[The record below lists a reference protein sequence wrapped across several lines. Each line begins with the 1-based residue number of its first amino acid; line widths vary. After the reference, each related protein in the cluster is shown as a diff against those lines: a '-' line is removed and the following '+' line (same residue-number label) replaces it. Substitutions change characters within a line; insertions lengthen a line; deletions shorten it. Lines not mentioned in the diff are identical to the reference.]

1 MIYRK
6 PWLWIAATML
16 VLSACSDDAG
26 KDKGGSNE
34 KAGEGES
41 CAQTADCKDNLICD
55 NGICKAEESECDS
68 DEACGKGM
76 KCVEGACKPDTSKCE
91 SDEACG
97 KGMKCVE
104 GACKPDTSKCESDEA
119 CGEDMKCIEGTCQP
133 KDAQTC
139 DSDEGCASGMKCD
152 EGVCKTIVNAG
163 DSCNASEYCEDSV
176 CEDGVCRV
184 YAKAGE
190 SCDNQTYLCQTGLI
204 CSEYGTCYAPLELGE
219 ECDDIDKI
227 CNSDFFCSPEQL
239 ICLKKANYDEDCG
252 DGSYAECDID
262 ANLQCYDGKCRH
274 LSQDKKCDESTV
286 CPEKQ
291 ICFENACIDKVE
303 CEDDTQCKAD
313 TYCCK
318 DDACQTKNVC
328 VAYGTGPRGNTNE
341 QCQYKTVPGMF
352 EADIQCEWS
361 KPADDDPYPK
371 SFNIVTPTFVA
382 KTPHDMGLSNSLI
395 VATYIGGDWANY
407 DEAYKYGVIRIIN
420 PETCKVVENIY
431 DKKNY
436 ISAGAT
442 MAIADT
448 DGDGIVE
455 IYAQRSPLQPDN
467 TTDPTGGIVQFVWSK
482 EQNKYITGWTAISAL
497 TKRTYGWG
505 GLAVHD
511 VNDDGVP
518 EIINPYGEVLDAKTG
533 TKLNG
538 TQTIDNPLFATVGDL
553 DNDGKV
559 EYIANSGD
567 VYEWSVV
574 KGDDGKISSQSWVL
588 EYPKAEEGGGYPL
601 KAFGD
606 FGTPGATAADFDWNK
621 KDGIAEIVST
631 RGIDAGK
638 GKSQIAI
645 HALTKKVGE
654 DGKEVKGQQRIFF
667 VTDLFGGGAPTIGD
681 FDKDDMPEVG
691 VAFGDYYSVFDPRC
705 KKQAD
710 NSLPEGCLE
719 ENYLWKQPNTD
730 NSSYCTGSSVFDF
743 DGDGQI
749 EVVYA
754 DECYT
759 RIYDGKTGDVLFSAK
774 HSSRTAYE
782 MPTIADVDNDQS
794 AEIIMGANTTDRTC
808 NTIDT
813 IHRGIRCEVNSDCT
827 SGICENKFC
836 RCSEDSDCN
845 WRKGSD
851 GNLKEEYICTDP
863 LSQDSATNSHKVCR
877 AKRPQGKTISGIRV
891 MRDRYDRWASSRNLW
906 NQYAYSITN
915 INDDLSIPK
924 TSKWLQ
930 NFLDPKLNNYRANS
944 QGALG
949 MNVAPDITGK
959 LDKDNLCVVSGVD
972 NTITLTGLVCNRG
985 TKTVG
990 SKMPASF
997 YQVDDDDNIIKK
1009 YCTSYTSENVPVGGC
1024 LEVSCSLSGDKLTDV
1039 TILMKVND
1047 DGEGG
1052 RTTVE
1057 CNDKNNTDKVT
1068 IASCQVN

>member
-55 NGICKAEESECDS
+55 NGICKAEESECD
-68 DEACGKGM
+68 
-76 KCVEGACKPDTSKCE
+76 

-204 CSEYGTCYAPLELGE
+204 CSEYGTCYAPLEQGE

-227 CNSDFFCSPEQL
+227 CNSDFFCSPERL
-239 ICLKKANYDEDCG
+239 ICLKQANYGEDCG
-252 DGSYAECDID
+252 DGSYAECDMD

-291 ICFENACIDKVE
+291 ICFENACIDKIG
-303 CEDDTQCKAD
+303 CENDDACGAD

-328 VAYGTGPRGNTNE
+328 VAYGTGPRGNTNAE
-341 QCQYKTVPGMF
+341 CRYETVPGLF
-352 EADIQCEWS
+352 EADIQCEWL
-361 KPADDDPYPK
+361 KPQESDPYP
-371 SFNIVTPTFVA
+371 NHYNLVVLPVVA
-382 KTPHDMGLSNSLI
+382 KTPHEKLGTSNAILALTYWIGNPGVDGL
-395 VATYIGGDWANY
+395 NY
-407 DEAYKYGVIRIIN
+407 DDPYDWSVVRIIN
-420 PETCKVVENIY
+420 GETCELLETVGDEGHYFNGGVPLTVGDVDDDGYLEIFGHQARIGKSDNDRRGYVAYHWNK
-431 DKKNY
+431 DK
-436 ISAGAT
+436 
-442 MAIADT
+442 
-448 DGDGIVE
+448 
-455 IYAQRSPLQPDN
+455 
-467 TTDPTGGIVQFVWSK
+467 
-482 EQNKYITGWTAISAL
+482 NKYEFWWESDQIS
-497 TKRTYGWG
+497 YGYG
-505 GLAVHD
+505 NQAPLSLHD
-511 VNDDGVP
+511 INDDGIP
-518 EIINPYGEVLDAKTG
+518 ELIAKGGEVYNSRTGKRLTSKTLSSG
-533 TKLNG
+533 VFPT
-538 TQTIDNPLFATVGDL
+538 AGDV

-559 EYIANSGD
+559 EFIGTGSEATIYVWNNETNEWTPKYTKLPQTYNFIA
-567 VYEWSVV
+567 Y
-574 KGDDGKISSQSWVL
+574 
-588 EYPKAEEGGGYPL
+588 
-601 KAFGD
+601 GD
-606 FGTPGATAADFDWNK
+606 FGTPSDSPEKFDWEHF
-621 KDGIAEIVST
+621 DGIAEIVSASGGVQT
-631 RGIDAGK
+631 GK
-638 GKSQIAI
+638 ATNSS
-645 HALTKKVGE
+645 
-654 DGKEVKGQQRIFF
+654 GKEVSYTKSIYGYVEIHTLSGQQIFKKGGYYF
-667 VTDLFGGGAPTIGD
+667 KDGAYDSATDKHTGTYDTKNGFYGGGAPTIGD
-681 FDKDDMPEVG
+681 FDGDGFPEV
-691 VAFGDYYSVFDPRC
+691 AIAYGDEYTVFDPRC
-705 KKQAD
+705 TKGIGTCEDA
-710 NSLPEGCLE
+710 
-719 ENYLWKQPNTD
+719 ENGILWTRTSQD
-730 NSSYCTGSSVFDF
+730 VSSYVTGSSLFDF
-743 DGDGQI
+743 DGDGSN

-754 DECYT
+754 DECFT
-759 RIYDGKTGDVLFSAK
+759 RVYDGKTGDVLFSAR
-774 HSSRTAYE
+774 HNSRTWYE
-782 MPTIADVDNDQS
+782 MPIIVDVDNDQS
-794 AEIIMGANTTDRTC
+794 AEIVMGANQTMSCPTLDPV
-808 NTIDT
+808 
-813 IHRGIRCEVNSDCT
+813 HRGLRCVKNEDCT
-827 SGICENKFC
+827 SKICEDGLC
-836 RCSEDSDCN
+836 RCTEESQCN
-845 WRKGSD
+845 WRKNGE
-851 GNLKEEYICTDP
+851 GVLIEEYACTEP
-863 LSQDSATNSHKVCR
+863 LPSDKEKNAKNVCR
-877 AKRPQGKTISGIRV
+877 AKRKNADRTTGIRV
-891 MRDRYDRWASSRNLW
+891 MRDRYDRWASSRNIW
-906 NQYAYSITN
+906 NQQVYSITN
-915 INDDLSIPK
+915 IDDTQTIPK
-924 TSKWLQ
+924 TSKWTP
-930 NFLDPKLNNYRANS
+930 NYMVSGLNNFRANS
-944 QGALG
+944 QGTVG
-949 MNVAPDITGK
+949 MNAAPDITGK
-959 LDKDNLCVVSGVD
+959 LDKDNLCVISGVD

-1024 LEVSCSLSGDKLTDV
+1024 LEVSCSLSGDQLTDV

-1068 IASCQVN
+1068 ITSCQVN